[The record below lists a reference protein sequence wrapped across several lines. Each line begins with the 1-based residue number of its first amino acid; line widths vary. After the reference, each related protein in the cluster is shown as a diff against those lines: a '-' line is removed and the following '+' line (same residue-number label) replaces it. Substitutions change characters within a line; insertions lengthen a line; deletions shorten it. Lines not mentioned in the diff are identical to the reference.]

1 MAAQDL
7 KSILKEV
14 QKTATAPQATL
25 TAPQATLSAP
35 GTNGDA
41 TKAAPSGGAHSP
53 GDTVKA
59 GGKSYTVVKFLQSG
73 GEGDIYVVTDKRRQ
87 YALKLCHPG
96 FYTNTKVI
104 PALQKLKG
112 KGYLA
117 DIIDY
122 GSDFELLEYIPG
134 GSAAEAGIK
143 GNTDAILAIALKTAM
158 ALDQM
163 HKVGIIHKDV
173 KPANILLKD
182 RDSWDSVLC
191 DFGIADVM
199 ENGESCVTSQVRT
212 PIYAAPEVYDPH
224 NAIFLEGKT
233 LCELTP
239 KADFYSLGMTILS
252 LWLGEGAFK
261 AQEGEMAIAKTKGRI
276 AVPSDMP
283 DPLARICRGLLIKD
297 PLKRWDLGEIL
308 RTMDG
313 ENIPVDEDL
322 IIADLNITYNASR
335 HQIANTPKDLA
346 KFMLADMDLAKK
358 YLYRGQ
364 IERWLKPYP
373 ELALEIHDIVE
384 KRHPLDQDLGLMAV
398 VYKLD
403 KDTPFYLKGISK
415 ETGEK
420 VEIPALTLKDVGNF
434 CNTAVADPD
443 TVRDIASG
451 IFKEWVWIHNKAI
464 ANELPSLN
472 EPGVTFMVRVQML
485 DPLSDI
491 NLCNDPSD
499 PDYAMTQEG
508 IGRLFNK
515 IYNIYWSRFG
525 GDSGKLVD
533 EWEDPKYAPLNRQI
547 PLYTLVNVINNF
559 DSPEDH
565 HYITDFFD
573 TKGQRFKQQRSWFV
587 YCTDRNSDDYRK
599 KAGPKDND
607 SRMQIAMMKVIKG
620 YGVNPEYA
628 FSNDGSVVTS
638 REEVFAKS
646 KKVLKTE
653 WLEKGLAGLL
663 CIFHQEDPNAD
674 LSPRFAY
681 EKLLLDYVE
690 DLRRIDPELY
700 PVSRFD
706 EARDEAGNILSR
718 GKARVHGLS
727 IRSTLQRVAVIIFA
741 VIPAI
746 VLITMLVF
754 SIIDNPI
761 LDVTNFKLE
770 GIIWILG
777 IIIAAIIFFESDSE
791 GCLVP
796 LIGGAIGGG
805 LLVMLVKFLGQFILY
820 FFVLAALAVTG
831 WFTYRTVFL
840 GSSYAK
846 QARKFNKPG
855 FDEEVLEPLY
865 YAFSNEISFDSS
877 LNGAFND
884 QDISLWNGDIKTR
897 RRDILIF
904 IGAIWVLIGF
914 SLLVPKS
921 ERFDRFS
928 APVVQAWFPALEK
941 VEPYLDCPPLKQGDK
956 GEDVRKLQQFLLD
969 KGYTTGKPDG
979 SFGPGTKKALEEFQ
993 KANDIFVT
1001 GGLSKKTQEKINKIV
1016 AKEIKAERKAARK
1029 AAKEAEKTIE
1039 ITE

>member
-35 GTNGDA
+35 GTDGDA
-41 TKAAPSGGAHSP
+41 PKAAPSGGAHSP

-59 GGKSYTVVKFLQSG
+59 GGKSYTVVKFIQSG

-143 GNTDAILAIALKTAM
+143 GNAEAILAITLKTAM

-212 PIYAAPEVYDPH
+212 PIYAAPEVYDPR

-233 LCELTP
+233 LCELTA

-261 AQEGEMAIAKTKGRI
+261 AKEGEMAIAKTKGRI

-313 ENIPVDEDL
+313 EDIPVDEDL

-451 IFKEWVWIHNKAI
+451 VFKEWVWVHNKAL
-464 ANELPSLN
+464 ANALPPSSNLSA
-472 EPGVTFMVRVQML
+472 TFMVRVQMV

-525 GDSGKLVD
+525 GDFDKLVD

-547 PLYTLVNVINNF
+547 PLDTLINVINNF
-559 DSPEDH
+559 DSPEDY

-573 TKGQRFKQQRSWFV
+573 SKGQRFKQQRSWFV

-607 SRMQIAMMKVIKG
+607 SRMQVAMMKVIKG
-620 YGVNPEYA
+620 FGVDPEYVFA
-628 FSNDGSVVTS
+628 DGTTARS

-653 WLEKGLAGLL
+653 WLERGLAGFL

-706 EARDEAGNILSR
+706 EARDDADDILSK
-718 GKARVHGLS
+718 GKARVRGLS
-727 IRSTLQRVAVIIFA
+727 IRSVLQHIATVFFA
-741 VIPAI
+741 ILPG
-746 VLITMLVF
+746 LLLLTMLGF
-754 SIIDNPI
+754 CIIDNPV
-761 LDVTNFKLE
+761 LDMTGLNLE
-770 GIIWILG
+770 KFFWPIGLIV
-777 IIIAAIIFFESDSE
+777 AAIIFFNSDID
-791 GCLVP
+791 GCIVP
-796 LIGGAIGGG
+796 IIGGALASFIIF
-805 LLVMLVKFLGQFILY
+805 LLVKFLGSLILY
-820 FFVLAALAVTG
+820 VFALLVIAALVL
-831 WFTYRTVFL
+831 FSIKTVFFH
-840 GSSYAK
+840 SSYAK
-846 QARKFNKPG
+846 QARKFTKPG
-855 FDEEVLEPLY
+855 FDEQVLEPLY
-865 YAFSNEISFDSS
+865 YAFSNETSFDSS

-884 QDISLWNGDIKTR
+884 YDIANWKDDLNIR
-897 RRDILIF
+897 RRWMLVF
-904 IGAIWVLIGF
+904 IGTIWVLAFF
-914 SLLVPKS
+914 SIFIPKS

-941 VEPYLDCPPLKQGDK
+941 IEPYLDCPPLKQGDK
-956 GEDVRKLQQFLLD
+956 GEDVLKLQQFLLD

-993 KANDIFVT
+993 KANDLFVT
-1001 GGLSKKTQEKINKIV
+1001 GGLSKKTLEKINKIV
-1016 AKEIKAERKAARK
+1016 AKDIKAERKAARK

>member
-41 TKAAPSGGAHSP
+41 PKAAPSGGAHSP

-59 GGKSYTVVKFLQSG
+59 GGKNYTVVKFLQSG

-143 GNTDAILAIALKTAM
+143 GNADAILAIALKTAM

-191 DFGIADVM
+191 DFGIADMM

-313 ENIPVDEDL
+313 EDIPVDEDL
-322 IIADLNITYNASR
+322 IIADLNITYNASK
-335 HQIANTPKDLA
+335 HQIANTPEE
-346 KFMLADMDLAKK
+346 LADYMTADVELAKK

-373 ELALEIHDIVE
+373 ELALEMQDIVE
-384 KRHPLDQDLGLMAV
+384 KRFPKDQDTGLMAAI
-398 VYKLD
+398 YLLNPAA
-403 KDTPFYLKGISK
+403 PFYLYGISK

-420 VEIPALTLKDVGNF
+420 IQIPALTLKDVGDF
-434 CNTAVADPD
+434 CNTAVASPQ
-443 TVRDIASG
+443 TAFDIASD
-451 IFKEWVWIHNKAI
+451 IFKEWVRIRDKAI
-464 ANELPSLN
+464 ANALPPSSNLST
-472 EPGVTFMVRVQML
+472 TFMLRVQIL

-491 NLCNDPSD
+491 NLCNDPSN

-515 IYNIYWSRFG
+515 IYNIYWGRFG
-525 GDSGKLVD
+525 GDFKKMLD
-533 EWEDPKYAPLNRQI
+533 EWENAEYAPLNRQI
-547 PLYTLVNVINNF
+547 PLNTLINVLNNF
-559 DSPEDH
+559 ISPEDC
-565 HYITDFFD
+565 HYVTDFFD

-607 SRMQIAMMKVIKG
+607 SRVQIAMMKVIKG
-620 YGVNPEYA
+620 FGVDPEYVFA
-628 FSNDGSVVTS
+628 DGTTARS
-638 REEVFAKS
+638 REEVFARS

-653 WLEKGLAGLL
+653 WLERGLAGFL

-674 LSPRFAY
+674 LKPQFAY
-681 EKLLLDYVE
+681 EKLLLGYVE

-706 EARDEAGNILSR
+706 EARKEADDILAHGKSR
-718 GKARVHGLS
+718 VRGLA
-727 IRSTLQRVAVIIFA
+727 IRSALQHILTVIFA
-741 VIPAI
+741 ILPGLFLLAM
-746 VLITMLVF
+746 LIF
-754 SIIDNPI
+754 SIVENPF
-761 LDVTNFKLE
+761 LDMSGLNPEKFFWPI
-770 GIIWILG
+770 GIIV
-777 IIIAAIIFFESDSE
+777 AAIIFFMTDSE
-791 GCLVP
+791 GCIVP
-796 LIGGAIGGG
+796 VIGGAIAAGVIFFVIKLVGGI
-805 LLVMLVKFLGQFILY
+805 ILY
-820 FFVLAALAVTG
+820 LFAALVLAALV
-831 WFTYRTVFL
+831 FFSIKTVFFR
-840 GSSYAK
+840 STFAK
-846 QARKFNKPG
+846 DARKFTKPG
-855 FDEEVLEPLY
+855 FDEKVLEPLY
-865 YAFSNEISFDSS
+865 YAFSKDISFDSS

-884 QDISLWNGDIKTR
+884 QDIRYWKDDLRQR
-897 RRDILIF
+897 RIYMLIF
-904 IGAIWVLIGF
+904 IGTIWFLAVF
-914 SLLVPKS
+914 SIFIPKS
-921 ERFDRFS
+921 ERFNKYS
-928 APVVQAWFPALEK
+928 APIVEK
-941 VEPYLDCPPLKQGDK
+941 VRTWIPEKKKKNKELYLDCSSLKQGDK
-956 GEDVRKLQQFLLD
+956 NYDVSKLQLFLKENGYL
-969 KGYTTGKPDG
+969 KGAIDG
-979 SFGPGTKKALEEFQ
+979 IFGPGTVNALIEFQ
-993 KANDIFVT
+993 KKNGLPVT
-1001 GGLSKKTQEKINKIV
+1001 GTADAPTIDKINKI
-1016 AKEIKAERKAARK
+1016 KT
-1029 AAKEAEKTIE
+1029 EKQ
-1039 ITE
+1039 